1 MSERFT
7 RDERGPTQRST
18 DARLATRAR
27 EEMRA
32 AVTNLRAGFGAD
44 LLASPD
50 VAPKGAGDDAE
61 SRFIKTRG
69 DD

>member
-1 MSERFT
+1 MSDRFM
-7 RDERGPTQRST
+7 RDERGPTDHNA
-18 DARLATRAR
+18 DAGLARQAR

-44 LLASPD
+44 LLVSPHVE
-50 VAPKGAGDDAE
+50 VARDDAE
-61 SRFIKTRG
+61 RFSRPRG